1 MNKKLIRLTESDL
14 HKIVKE
20 SVNRVLKEAF
30 SDGYKEILKNG
41 GIESTDEKT
50 AQLAQ
55 IYPHRFSKDDIIA
68 ICDTEEEAWNLT
80 NDKDGVYEPI
90 KLGNGK
96 WLVYRADEGYTDKIG
111 RRFLNRQ
118 NDGAN
123 EFVRLTKDKN
133 GNFRWNP
140 IYDKRGND
148 VNKDSYIKKR
158 NSKEKGFD
166 FAPIGHDFK
175 KHDYQDI

>member
-1 MNKKLIRLTESDL
+1 MKKIIRLTEGDL
-14 HKIVKE
+14 HRIVKE
-20 SVNRVLKEAF
+20 SVNKILNETF
-30 SDGYKEILKNG
+30 SDGYKELLKNG

-50 AQLAQ
+50 AQLAD

-96 WLVYRADEGYTDKIG
+96 WLVYRADEDYSDKVY
-111 RRFLNRQ
+111 NRKRGKS
-118 NDGAN
+118 NDGAK
-123 EFVRLTKDKN
+123 EFVRLMKDKD
-133 GNFRWNP
+133 GKYKWSP

-148 VNKDSYIKKR
+148 VNKDSYIRRR
-158 NSKEKGFD
+158 NSKENGFD
-166 FAPIGHDFK
+166 FAPIGYDFK